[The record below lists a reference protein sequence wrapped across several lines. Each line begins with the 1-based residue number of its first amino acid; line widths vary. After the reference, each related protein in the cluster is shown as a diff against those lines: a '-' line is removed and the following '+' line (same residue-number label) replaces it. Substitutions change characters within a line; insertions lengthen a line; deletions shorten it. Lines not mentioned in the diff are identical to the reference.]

1 MLFHDPRKTKIVCTI
16 GPASESERVLTRLI
30 RAGLNVARLNFS
42 HGTHDEHREKLKR
55 LRAISARLKRPV
67 AVIQDLAGPK
77 IRTGVLPPEGVRVR
91 HGETVLLSG
100 HKHAPSSGIIP
111 VNYARL
117 ADDVKAGDAILL
129 ADGSIELK
137 IVKIKSGVLY
147 CRVMVGGV
155 VGTHKGVNI
164 PSEALSI
171 SGLTAKDR
179 RDLEFAVKEDI
190 DFVALSFV
198 RRPDDVLKLKRI
210 LAGKGKRTPVIAK
223 IEKPQA
229 LACIDEI
236 VAAADGIMVARGDL
250 GVEIPL
256 EQVPVVQKMLIRKAN
271 QAGKPVITATQ
282 MLRSMVDSPRPTRAE
297 VTDVANAIWD
307 GTDAVMLS
315 EETASGHYPVDAVK
329 VMDRIARTVE
339 QDIAAHAPVA
349 AAYPLDDPIPD
360 SISYSAY
367 LMVEELQPKAIV
379 TPTRS
384 GATARRISR
393 YRPDAPILALTPSET
408 TLRQLCLTRGVV
420 PVLIPELVKPVDL
433 TGAALKWAK
442 KILPLKRGDRIVITA
457 GTSID
462 PGTTN
467 TIRLEKI

>member
-1 MLFHDPRKTKIVCTI
+1 MPFHDPRKTKIVCTI

-42 HGTHDEHREKLKR
+42 HGTHGEHREKLRR
-55 LRAISARLKRPV
+55 LRAISARLNCPV

-100 HKHAPSSGIIP
+100 RKHAAGSGIIP
-111 VNYARL
+111 VNYPRL
-117 ADDVKAGDAILL
+117 AADVKCGDAILL
-129 ADGSIELK
+129 ADGTIELR
-137 IVKIKSGVLY
+137 IEKIKNDVLY
-147 CRVMVGGV
+147 CRVMVAGV

-164 PSEALSI
+164 PSESLSI

-179 RDLEFAVKEDI
+179 VDLEFAAKEDI

-198 RRPDDVLKLKRI
+198 RRPEDVLKVKRI
-210 LAGKGKRTPVIAK
+210 LAAKGKRTPVIAK

-229 LACIDEI
+229 LECIDEI

-297 VTDVANAIWD
+297 VTDVANAIWE

-339 QDIAAHAPVA
+339 KDIAENAPVA
-349 AAYPLDDPIPD
+349 AAYPSDDPIPD

-367 LMVEELQPKAIV
+367 LMVEELQPRAIV

-393 YRPDAPILALTPSET
+393 YRPDAPIIALTPAKATE
-408 TLRQLCLTRGVV
+408 RQLCLTRGVV

-433 TGAALKWAK
+433 TGAALTWAR
-442 KILPLKRGDRIVITA
+442 KILPLKKGDRIVITA